1 MIDAGGRIGQTSGR
15 FPLPPS
21 ELMRLSRL
29 LFVGLLLALL
39 IPSVHAQGQVSP
51 YTVTVPVTDTSEA
64 KRDEAFGVALSQ
76 VLARTAGGQDLRG
89 KPGYDDALKAAPG
102 IVQQYQYQRAAGGG
116 LALQVSFDQGA
127 VQRAVGQMGVAG
139 ASGKPPVL
147 LLVRD
152 ANGTVMDA
160 NALAPLS
167 QAVAQRG
174 FNVVLADPAKTAE
187 GPSVASA
194 DPQQIFDLARQYKT
208 GLVLLGQLRADGADW
223 NLVSGGPQQKWT
235 SGAPVTQQ
243 TLVEAGNALSDRLGK
258 QLNVIGAGNVDGKLW
273 VSGVNSALD
282 YANLLATLRAD
293 PMVRQVVTLSAQ
305 GDGMLFATKTG
316 LPLNVMASSL
326 TAGGRLLESD
336 AHAGADA
343 SLRWVH

>member
-1 MIDAGGRIGQTSGR
+1 
-15 FPLPPS
+15 
-21 ELMRLSRL
+21 
-29 LFVGLLLALL
+29 
-39 IPSVHAQGQVSP
+39 
-51 YTVTVPVTDTSEA
+51 
-64 KRDEAFGVALSQ
+64 
-76 VLARTAGGQDLRG
+76 
-89 KPGYDDALKAAPG
+89 
-102 IVQQYQYQRAAGGG
+102 
-116 LALQVSFDQGA
+116 
-127 VQRAVGQMGVAG
+127 MGVAG
-139 ASGKPPVL
+139 TAGKPPVL

-152 ANGTVMDA
+152 ANGNVMDA

-174 FNVVLADPAKTAE
+174 YNVVLADPGKTAE
-187 GPSVASA
+187 GPSVTSA

-223 NLVSGGPQQKWT
+223 NLVSGGPQQKWS

-243 TLVEAGNALSDRLGK
+243 TLVDAGNALSDRLGK

-273 VSGVNSALD
+273 VSGIHSALD

-326 TAGGRLLESD
+326 TAGGRLLEGD

>member
-1 MIDAGGRIGQTSGR
+1 VA
-15 FPLPPS
+15 
-21 ELMRLSRL
+21 
-29 LFVGLLLALL
+29 
-39 IPSVHAQGQVSP
+39 
-51 YTVTVPVTDTSEA
+51 DTSEA

-89 KPGYDDALKAAPG
+89 KSGYDDAIKAAPG
-102 IVQQYQYQRAAGGG
+102 IVQQYQYQRAPGGG
-116 LALQVSFDQGA
+116 LALQVTFDQGA
-127 VQRAVGQMGVAG
+127 VQRAVAQMGVAG
-139 ASGKPPVL
+139 TAGKPPVL

-152 ANGTVMDA
+152 ANGNVMDA

-174 FNVVLADPAKTAE
+174 YNVVLADPGKTAE

-223 NLVSGGPQQKWT
+223 NLVSGGPQQKWS

-243 TLVEAGNALSDRLGK
+243 TLVDAGNALSDRLGK

-273 VSGVNSALD
+273 VSGIHSALD

-326 TAGGRLLESD
+326 TAGGRLLEGD

>member
-1 MIDAGGRIGQTSGR
+1 MIDAGGRIGQTSDR

-39 IPSVHAQGQVSP
+39 IPSTHAQGQVSP

-102 IVQQYQYQRAAGGG
+102 IVQQYQYQRAPGG
-116 LALQVSFDQGA
+116 LALQVTFDQGA

-139 ASGKPPVL
+139 TSGKPPVL

-152 ANGTVMDA
+152 ASGTVMDA

-174 FNVVLADPAKTAE
+174 YNVVMADPAKTAE
-187 GPSVASA
+187 GLSVTST

-235 SGAPVTQQ
+235 SGGPVSQQ
-243 TLVEAGNALSDRLGK
+243 TLVDAGNALSDRLGK
-258 QLNVIGAGNVDGKLW
+258 QLNVIGSGNVDGKLW
-273 VSGVNSALD
+273 VSGINSALD
-282 YANLLATLRAD
+282 YANLLSTLRAD

-326 TAGGRLLESD
+326 TAGGRLLEGD

>member
-1 MIDAGGRIGQTSGR
+1 
-15 FPLPPS
+15 
-21 ELMRLSRL
+21 MRLSRL
-29 LFVGLLLALL
+29 LFVGLLLASLV
-39 IPSVHAQGQVSP
+39 PAGHVPVAHAQGQVSP
-51 YTVTVPVTDTSEA
+51 YTVVVPIADTSEA

-102 IVQQYQYQRAAGGG
+102 IVQQYQYQRAPGGG

-127 VQRAVGQMGVAG
+127 VQRAIGQMGVANT
-139 ASGKPPVL
+139 AGKPPVL

-152 ANGTVMDA
+152 ANGSVLDKE
-160 NALAPLS
+160 ALAPLS

-174 FNVVLADPAKTAE
+174 YNVVLADPAKTAE
-187 GPSVASA
+187 GPSVATA
-194 DPQQIFDLARQYKT
+194 EPEQIFSLARQYKT

-223 NLVSGGPQQKWT
+223 NLVSGGPQQKWAST
-235 SGAPVTQQ
+235 GAVSQQ
-243 TLVEAGNALSDRLGK
+243 TLTDAGNALSDRLGK
-258 QLNVIGAGNVDGKLW
+258 QLNVIGSGNIDGKLW
-273 VSGVNSALD
+273 VSGIASAMD

-305 GDGMLFATKTG
+305 GDGMLFAIKTG
-316 LPLNVMASSL
+316 LPLNAMAGNL
-326 TAGGRLLESD
+326 TAGGRLLEAD
-336 AHAGADA
+336 AHPGADA

>member
-1 MIDAGGRIGQTSGR
+1 
-15 FPLPPS
+15 
-21 ELMRLSRL
+21 MRLSRL

-39 IPSVHAQGQVSP
+39 IPAAHAQGQVSP

-64 KRDEAFGVALSQ
+64 KRDEAFSVALSQ

-102 IVQQYQYQRAAGGG
+102 IVQQYQYQRASGG

-127 VQRAVGQMGVAG
+127 VQRAVSQMGVAG
-139 ASGKPPVL
+139 TSGKPPVL

-152 ANGTVMDA
+152 SGGNVMDKD
-160 NALAPLS
+160 ALAPLS

-174 FNVVLADPAKTAE
+174 FNVVLADPGKTTD
-187 GPSVASA
+187 GPSVATA
-194 DPQQIFDLARQYKT
+194 DPEQIFALSRQYKT
-208 GLVLLGQLRADGADW
+208 GLVLLGQLRNDGADW
-223 NLVSGGPQQKWT
+223 NLVSGGPQQKWSS
-235 SGAPVTQQ
+235 SGPLNQQ
-243 TLVEAGNALSDRLGK
+243 TLIDAGNALSDRLGK
-258 QLNVIGAGNVDGKLW
+258 QLNVIGSGNVDGKLW
-273 VSGVNSALD
+273 VSGVVSAQD

-305 GDGMLFATKTG
+305 GDGMLFAVKTG
-316 LPLNVMASSL
+316 LPLNVMAGSL
-326 TAGGRLLESD
+326 TAGGRLLEGD
-336 AHAGADA
+336 AHSGADA

>member
-1 MIDAGGRIGQTSGR
+1 
-15 FPLPPS
+15 
-21 ELMRLSRL
+21 MRLSRL

-39 IPSVHAQGQVSP
+39 VSVAHVPAAHAQGQVSA

-102 IVQQYQYQRAAGGG
+102 IVQQYQYQRAAGG

-127 VQRAVGQMGVAG
+127 VQRAVSQMGVAG
-139 ASGKPPVL
+139 TSGKPPVL

-174 FNVVLADPAKTAE
+174 YSVVLADPGKTAE
-187 GPSVASA
+187 GPSVAST

-223 NLVSGGPQQKWT
+223 NLVSGGPQQKWS

-243 TLVEAGNALSDRLGK
+243 TLIDAGNALSDRLGK
-258 QLNVIGAGNVDGKLW
+258 QLNVIGSGNVDGKLW

-282 YANLLATLRAD
+282 YANLLAALRAD

-326 TAGGRLLESD
+326 TASGRLLEGD

-343 SLRWVH
+343 SMRWVH

>member
-1 MIDAGGRIGQTSGR
+1 
-15 FPLPPS
+15 
-21 ELMRLSRL
+21 MRLSRL

-39 IPSVHAQGQVSP
+39 ALLVSVAHVPAAHAQGQVSA

-102 IVQQYQYQRAAGGG
+102 IVQQYQYQRAAGG

-127 VQRAVGQMGVAG
+127 VQRAVSQMGVAG
-139 ASGKPPVL
+139 TSGKPPVL

-174 FNVVLADPAKTAE
+174 YSVVLADPGKTAE
-187 GPSVASA
+187 GPSVAST

-223 NLVSGGPQQKWT
+223 NLVSGGPQQKWS

-243 TLVEAGNALSDRLGK
+243 TLIDAGNALSDRLGK
-258 QLNVIGAGNVDGKLW
+258 QLNVIGSGNVDGKLW

-282 YANLLATLRAD
+282 YANLLAALRAD

-326 TAGGRLLESD
+326 TASGRLLEGD